1 MMSLKKDL
9 LKLVQQKENSFMTNG
24 SFQKPKIL
32 IHACC
37 AVCMAY
43 PVEILK
49 EYYQPIVFF
58 SNSNIYPLEEYNR
71 RKDELIKYCEKQGY
85 DYIIDNFSQ
94 ESWLEYIKGFENE
107 PEKGERCNKCFEYR
121 LMLTA
126 QKAKELGV
134 RYFTTT
140 LSVSPHKVSKNIF
153 RAGEQAQ
160 ELTGVEFVKQDF
172 KKQNGFLK
180 TMQLAK
186 ENDFYRQQ
194 YCGCEFSIRK

>member
-1 MMSLKKDL
+1 
-9 LKLVQQKENSFMTNG
+9 MTNG